1 MKLNLNVN
9 KINCLY
15 IHLRKLSEKNIQYK
29 KCKEN
34 ISTFFNITY
43 KAFRSH
49 SFFIA
54 SLSVEGDL
62 LEK

>member
-1 MKLNLNVN
+1 MNLNES
-9 KINCLY
+9 KIQFLY
-15 IHLRKLSEKNIQYK
+15 IHLRNSSEKNIQYK

-34 ISTFFNITY
+34 RSIFLNITY

-54 SLSVEGDL
+54 SLSVEGGL